1 MRKFNMQLITFVM
14 SFNTVA
20 MSACDC
26 NVWYG
31 SREVAHAV
39 EDISL
44 AAIHTPQYVSLNWWW
59 EVSIKRLSSMNLQCT
74 AATPNRNRFST
85 LPSSAAGEVLPI
97 VQLSLW
103 FQWYKS

>member
-26 NVWYG
+26 NIWYG

-39 EDISL
+39 EDISS
-44 AAIHTPQYVSLNWWW
+44 AAIHTLQYVSLNWWCYL
-59 EVSIKRLSSMNLQCT
+59 IG
-74 AATPNRNRFST
+74 
-85 LPSSAAGEVLPI
+85 GEHQEAVFDELA
-97 VQLSLW
+97 VHRCHS
-103 FQWYKS
+103 